1 MSYISFNKMFKYKQ
15 SHREEL
21 LISYHLISYPE
32 VSSRLGRTWNHT
44 DVPDCTL
51 FDSKSTGYCCD
62 VSVLTQGT
70 VSPSHI
76 CNQISL

>member
-21 LISYHLISYPE
+21 LISFHLISYPE

-44 DVPDCTL
+44 SFPGCAGL
-51 FDSKSTGYCCD
+51 Y
-62 VSVLTQGT
+62 SVRFKINRL
-70 VSPSHI
+70 
-76 CNQISL
+76 LL